1 MVTTQRKP
9 KQLGQ
14 ILLEQ
19 GLISEEH
26 LQRALEEHR
35 NTPKSLGRVLI
46 DLGYI
51 RERDLVRALAEQVG
65 LEFVDLTEYRIDAA
79 ATALLPEALC
89 RRYRALPIGEV
100 DGKLLVAMSDP
111 ANVYALDD
119 IRTIT
124 GRDVRPV
131 VATSNDVEQAIAKY
145 SGMGEQV
152 EALASEA
159 ADALDTEA
167 DLTRVEAAVEDAP
180 IVKLVQAIMTQ
191 AAADR
196 ASDVHIEPTEI
207 DVRVR
212 FRVDGVLHEVMH
224 SPKSIQG
231 GLISRLKVMGD
242 LNIAEKRIPQ
252 DGRVSLRVNN
262 RSLDLR
268 LATLPTVHGE
278 KIVIRILDKT
288 NALLQL
294 SELGFLPQ
302 AFESYERSFRK
313 PYGAILVTGPTGSG
327 KSTTLYAT
335 LNIVNSIDRHIVTV
349 EDPVE
354 YRLPGVNQ
362 IQVNPKA
369 GLTFASALRSIL
381 RADPDIILIG
391 EIRDRET
398 AMIAVESALTGHLVL
413 SSLHTNDAPSAITRL
428 IEMQVETFLV
438 GSAIDCVV
446 AQRLAR
452 QLCEKCKQA
461 YTPEESELIEA
472 GFAESRIPDLGVFF
486 RPSGCQSCS
495 NTGYRGR
502 IGLYEVMPMTEEIER
517 LTVERASSETV
528 KRVAIEQGHVHAARR
543 RAPQGRDGPDLHRR
557 DRKGGEVMSS
567 DGQEAEVQ
575 IPIPE
580 LLEAM
585 VERGAS
591 DLHLT
596 VGTPPTIR
604 QYGDLVRL
612 DEYPVLD
619 KRGIQG
625 MIYAILPQKMRER
638 LEQELELDMSYSLPG
653 RARFRVNVYYQ
664 RDSLGAAFRLIPY
677 EIRTVEELDLP
688 SVVADLAR
696 YSTRVRRRHGA
707 DRFGQVHDLGLDG
720 RHREPRAA
728 GAHHDRRGPDRV
740 PPQAQELRREPA
752 GGRGRHALVRAGPQA
767 RPASGPRRHPRRRDA

>member
-1 MVTTQRKP
+1 MVTTQRQP

-26 LQRALEEHR
+26 LQRALDEHR

-89 RRYRALPIGEV
+89 RRYRALPIGEE

-131 VATSNDVEQAIAKY
+131 VATANDVEQSIQRF
-145 SGMGEQV
+145 SGMSEQA
-152 EALASEA
+152 EALATEA

-167 DLTRVEAAVEDAP
+167 GVTVEAAVEDAP

-196 ASDVHIEPTEI
+196 ASDVHIEPTET

-252 DGRVSLRVNN
+252 DGRVSLRVSN

-288 NALLQL
+288 NALLHL

-335 LNIVNSIDRHIVTV
+335 LNIVNSVDRHIVTV

-452 QLCEKCKQA
+452 KLCEKCKQA
-461 YTPEESELIEA
+461 YAPEERELIEA
-472 GFAESRIPDLGVFF
+472 GFAESRVPDLGLFF

-528 KRVAIEQGHVHAARR
+528 KRVAIEQGMYTL
-543 RAPQGRDGPDLHRR
+543 RDDGLH
-557 DRKGGEVMSS
+557 K
-567 DGQEAEVQ
+567 A
-575 IPIPE
+575 
-580 LLEAM
+580 
-585 VERGAS
+585 
-591 DLHLT
+591 
-596 VGTPPTIR
+596 
-604 QYGDLVRL
+604 
-612 DEYPVLD
+612 
-619 KRGIQG
+619 
-625 MIYAILPQKMRER
+625 
-638 LEQELELDMSYSLPG
+638 
-653 RARFRVNVYYQ
+653 
-664 RDSLGAAFRLIPY
+664 
-677 EIRTVEELDLP
+677 
-688 SVVADLAR
+688 
-696 YSTRVRRRHGA
+696 
-707 DRFGQVHDLGLDG
+707 
-720 RHREPRAA
+720 
-728 GAHHDRRGPDRV
+728 
-740 PPQAQELRREPA
+740 
-752 GGRGRHALVRAGPQA
+752 
-767 RPASGPRRHPRRRDA
+767 ASGMTSIEEIARVVK

>member
-1 MVTTQRKP
+1 MVTTQRQP

-26 LQRALEEHR
+26 LQRALDEHR

-79 ATALLPEALC
+79 AAALLPEALC
-89 RRYRALPIGEV
+89 RRYRALPIGEE

-131 VATSNDVEQAIAKY
+131 VATANDVEQSIQKF
-145 SGMGEQV
+145 SGMSEQV

-159 ADALDTEA
+159 ADTLDTEA
-167 DLTRVEAAVEDAP
+167 GVTVEAAVEDAP

-196 ASDVHIEPTEI
+196 ASDVHIEPTET

-224 SPKSIQG
+224 SPKSIQA

-252 DGRVSLRVNN
+252 DGRVSLRVSN

-288 NALLQL
+288 NALLEL

-398 AMIAVESALTGHLVL
+398 AMISVESALTGHLVL

-452 QLCEKCKQA
+452 QLCETCKQA
-461 YTPEESELIEA
+461 YAPEESELIEA
-472 GFAESRIPDLGVFF
+472 GFAESRIPDLGLFF

-528 KRVAIEQGHVHAARR
+528 KRVAIEQGMYTL
-543 RAPQGRDGPDLHRR
+543 RDDGLH
-557 DRKGGEVMSS
+557 K
-567 DGQEAEVQ
+567 A
-575 IPIPE
+575 
-580 LLEAM
+580 
-585 VERGAS
+585 
-591 DLHLT
+591 
-596 VGTPPTIR
+596 
-604 QYGDLVRL
+604 
-612 DEYPVLD
+612 
-619 KRGIQG
+619 
-625 MIYAILPQKMRER
+625 
-638 LEQELELDMSYSLPG
+638 
-653 RARFRVNVYYQ
+653 
-664 RDSLGAAFRLIPY
+664 
-677 EIRTVEELDLP
+677 
-688 SVVADLAR
+688 
-696 YSTRVRRRHGA
+696 
-707 DRFGQVHDLGLDG
+707 
-720 RHREPRAA
+720 
-728 GAHHDRRGPDRV
+728 
-740 PPQAQELRREPA
+740 
-752 GGRGRHALVRAGPQA
+752 
-767 RPASGPRRHPRRRDA
+767 ASGITSIEEIARVVK